1 MGAAP
6 ALVFPHVPLCRAN
19 AEIGCVIS
27 FSSFRAEAPPAA
39 GPPFEKAP
47 EGMVPS
53 CANPAALEGGFV
65 GDRHLGRLAHDQMRL
80 DPKLASAYNNR
91 GVILYEEKK
100 YGAAVKEYRR
110 AIAIDSTSAS
120 FFSNLGAAL
129 FAKKEFEKAIVAY
142 QHAVQL
148 DPDVF
153 ERTSRGGVQAQ
164 LPSPQDRARYDY
176 TVAKLY
182 AKMGFFDR
190 SLEYLKKALGEGY
203 KDFKNVYKDSEFA
216 ELRKD
221 KRFTELVA
229 MKYPALPE

>member
-1 MGAAP
+1 
-6 ALVFPHVPLCRAN
+6 V
-19 AEIGCVIS
+19 
-27 FSSFRAEAPPAA
+27 
-39 GPPFEKAP
+39 
-47 EGMVPS
+47 
-53 CANPAALEGGFV
+53 
-65 GDRHLGRLAHDQMRL
+65 
-80 DPKLASAYNNR
+80 Y
-91 GVILYEEKK
+91 YEQKK
-100 YGAAVKEYRR
+100 YGPAIKQYGK
-110 AIAIDSTSAS
+110 AIAIDSGSAS
-120 FFSNLGAAL
+120 FFSNLGAAH

-182 AKMGFFDR
+182 AKMGFSDR
-190 SLEYLKKALGEGY
+190 SLEYLKKALEEGY